1 MGKKSRGVGNIL
13 RGASV
18 RIGELKVQPPRLRS
32 NPMTSTTD
40 IATGTDWVAGT
51 WTIDPSHSEV
61 GFTVRHLVSK
71 VRGQFEKFEGTL
83 TTGETLEETRANASV
98 DLNSV
103 NTRDA
108 GRDGHLRSADFFDV
122 ENHGPMTFVTTSF
135 DGQTATGE
143 LTLKGVTRTIELD
156 VEFLGTGGDPWG
168 GTRAGFEATTEIN
181 RKDFGVNFNGF
192 LGGGKV
198 LGGDKG

>member
-1 MGKKSRGVGNIL
+1 LNFQPHIV
-13 RGASV
+13 
-18 RIGELKVQPPRLRS
+18 VQQEVT
-32 NPMTSTTD
+32 MTSSTDTTA
-40 IATGTDWVAGT
+40 ATEWVAGT

-83 TTGETLEETRANASV
+83 TTGETLEETRATATI

-143 LTLKGVTRTIELD
+143 LTLKGVTRTVELD
-156 VEFLGTGGDPWG
+156 VEFLGIGGDPWG

-181 RKDFGVNFNGF
+181 RKDFGVSFNGVVD
-192 LGGGKV
+192 GGKV
-198 LGGDKG
+198 LVGDKVQIHLAIEAVLDQA

>member
-1 MGKKSRGVGNIL
+1 
-13 RGASV
+13 
-18 RIGELKVQPPRLRS
+18 
-32 NPMTSTTD
+32 MTTTTD
-40 IATGTDWVAGT
+40 TNPTTDWVAGT

-61 GFTVRHLVSK
+61 GVTVRHLVST
-71 VRGQFEKFEGTL
+71 VRGQFETFEGTL
-83 TTGETLEETRANASV
+83 TTGETLEETRATASV

-143 LTLKGVTRTIELD
+143 LTLKGVTRTVELD
-156 VEFLGTGGDPWG
+156 VEFLGIGGDPWG
-168 GTRAGFEATTEIN
+168 GTRVGFEATTEIN
-181 RKDFGVNFNGF
+181 RKDFGVSFNGVVD
-192 LGGGKV
+192 GGKV
-198 LGGDKG
+198 LVGDKVQIHLAIEAVLDQA